1 MCNPSHSPWKN
12 SSFLSSLMFKS
23 VLINLRAGQC
33 RSAASEG
40 LFPNSHQQQAHLS
53 VTTHLSMTSSCFKH
67 YILYSSVQFSCSVV
81 FNSSQPHGL
90 QHTRLPC
97 PSPTPLHTSYFHT
110 WIIRYQGRESGLHI
124 VLFLPRYW
132 SSSVNTK
139 VKKFLYVK
147 KIHTINTI

>member
-1 MCNPSHSPWKN
+1 
-12 SSFLSSLMFKS
+12 MFKS
-23 VLINLRAGQC
+23 VLINLGAGQC
-33 RSAASEG
+33 RSAASKG

-90 QHTRLPC
+90 QHARLPC